1 LFAQVFD
8 ATVATHRGARHCGAV
23 TNVRGRSLCLRVW
36 PGQSCRV
43 ADMVN
48 AFGIPDDIERSIRA
62 RDTVCVYCGRR
73 MKEHPR
79 VRGCPRDKATI
90 EHLNFDGPFYW
101 DEGLHAE
108 DVVIC
113 CQSCNASRGDK
124 PLHAWFESAYCLAR
138 GINARTV
145 ASPVKEYLE
154 RNVRGCG
161 IAGAKKDR
169 AARG

>member
-1 LFAQVFD
+1 MFAQVFD

-62 RDTVCVYCGRR
+62 RDTVCVYCGGT

-124 PLHAWFESAYCLAR
+124 PLHTWFESAYCLAR

-154 RNVRGCG
+154 RSVRGCG
-161 IAGAKKDR
+161 MAVAEKQGRAG
-169 AARG
+169 